1 MMAWLQLI
9 AGGILI
15 AIGVLT
21 MCAAVFGVWRFHYV
35 LNRMHA
41 AAMTDSL
48 GILCVILGL
57 MILSGFQFGTLKLAL
72 ILAFFWLAGPVSSH
86 MISNLEVLI
95 NENLKEECEVP
106 EDGSL

>member
-9 AGGILI
+9 VGGIFI
-15 AIGVLT
+15 VIGVLT
-21 MCAAVFGVWRFHYV
+21 MCAAVFGVWRFRYV

-48 GILCVILGL
+48 GILCVVAGL
-57 MILSGFQFGTLKLAL
+57 MVLNGFRFGTLKLVL

-95 NENLKEECEVP
+95 NEDLKKECEVP
-106 EDGSL
+106 DDGSI

>member
-15 AIGVLT
+15 VIGVLT

-86 MISNLEVLI
+86 MIRNLEVLI
-95 NENLKEECEVP
+95 NDYLKEQCDGP

>member
-1 MMAWLQLI
+1 MMAWLQLL

-15 AIGVLT
+15 VIGVLT

-86 MISNLEVLI
+86 MICNLEVLI

-106 EDGSL
+106 DDGSL

>member
-15 AIGVLT
+15 VIGVLT

-86 MISNLEVLI
+86 MISNLVLLI
-95 NENLKEECEVP
+95 NENLQE
-106 EDGSL
+106 